1 MVQNYYELLGVGK
14 TASEKEIKSAYRKM
28 ARKLHPD
35 VNPNNERAQ
44 DQFKKVNEAYEVV
57 GDPSRRK
64 DYDQFGDN
72 WKHADQ
78 MREMG
83 GGRGPGRGSG
93 GGMSFDLGDLFGNGG
108 AQSAGG
114 FGDLFG
120 GARMGGHA
128 QQQRPQTMKHQGTI
142 DVSLD
147 EVYTGA
153 TRRIS
158 IGSSTPG
165 NGKRNLEVQIPKG
178 VPDGRKIRLR
188 PDSNTEVTLTVN
200 VRSDKRFSRQGANLR
215 ADITVPLLDAI
226 LGGEAE
232 VPTMT
237 GRIALNIPA
246 GTQNGRSFK
255 IKGRGLPKMNSDEN
269 GDLYATVKV
278 RLPDTLSEEEQQLD
292 AQLRGIR
299 NGAPVGETVDE
310 EGSG

>member
-1 MVQNYYELLGVGK
+1 M
-14 TASEKEIKSAYRKM
+14 
-28 ARKLHPD
+28 
-35 VNPNNERAQ
+35 
-44 DQFKKVNEAYEVV
+44 
-57 GDPSRRK
+57 
-64 DYDQFGDN
+64 
-72 WKHADQ
+72 
-78 MREMG
+78 
-83 GGRGPGRGSG
+83 
-93 GGMSFDLGDLFGNGG
+93 
-108 AQSAGG
+108 
-114 FGDLFG
+114 
-120 GARMGGHA
+120 
-128 QQQRPQTMKHQGTI
+128 
-142 DVSLD
+142 
-147 EVYTGA
+147 
-153 TRRIS
+153 
-158 IGSSTPG
+158 
-165 NGKRNLEVQIPKG
+165 
-178 VPDGRKIRLR
+178 
-188 PDSNTEVTLTVN
+188 TLTVN

-278 RLPDTLSEEEQQLD
+278 RLPDTLSEEEQQLY